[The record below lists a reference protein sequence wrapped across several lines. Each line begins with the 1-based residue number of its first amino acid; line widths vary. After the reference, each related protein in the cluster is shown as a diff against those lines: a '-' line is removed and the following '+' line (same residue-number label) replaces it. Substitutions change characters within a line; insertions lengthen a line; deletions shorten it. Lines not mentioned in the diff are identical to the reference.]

1 MPVSPP
7 SPLPTD
13 AQLLCAYLGGDPQ
26 AFARLYDRYDR
37 QVFGF
42 IAKLLRRDSVSL
54 AEDLHQECWLAVAKG
69 AASFDEGKARFVTW
83 LFTIARNKVM
93 DHYRADRSAAEQ
105 RADDLGLSLADFSD
119 TLSRLPERVLENRQ
133 LSDELMRA
141 VQALPEV
148 QRETF
153 LLFAQMDISLGEVA
167 SITGV
172 GLETAKSRL
181 RYARDALRA
190 DLRAW
195 RPQHV

>member
-1 MPVSPP
+1 MPAP
-7 SPLPTD
+7 SPQPTD
-13 AQLLCAYLGGDPQ
+13 AQLLAAYLGGDQQ
-26 AFARLYDRYDR
+26 AFARLYDRHDR

-42 IAKLLRRDSVSL
+42 IARLLGRDSSSL
-54 AEDLHQECWLAVAKG
+54 AEDLHQECWLAVARG
-69 AASFDEGKARFVTW
+69 AASFDERKARFVTW

-93 DHYRADRSAAEQ
+93 DHYRADKASAEQ

-119 TLSRLPERVLENRQ
+119 TLSRLPERVLESRQ
-133 LSDELMRA
+133 LSDELLRA
-141 VQALPEV
+141 VAALPDA

-153 LLFAQMDISLGEVA
+153 VLFAQMDLSLGEVA

>member
-1 MPVSPP
+1 MPAP
-7 SPLPTD
+7 SPQPTD
-13 AQLLCAYLGGDPQ
+13 AQLLAAYLGGDQP
-26 AFARLYDRYDR
+26 AFARLYDRHDR

-42 IAKLLRRDSVSL
+42 IGKLLGRDAASL
-54 AEDLHQECWLAVAKG
+54 AEDLHQECWLAVAKS
-69 AASFDEGKARFVTW
+69 AALFDEGKARFVTW

-93 DHYRADRSAAEQ
+93 DHYRADKASAEQ

-133 LSDELMRA
+133 LSDELLRA
-141 VQALPEV
+141 VQALPEA

-153 LLFAQMDISLGEVA
+153 VLFAQMDLSLGEVA

>member
-1 MPVSPP
+1 MPAP
-7 SPLPTD
+7 SPQPTD
-13 AQLLCAYLGGDPQ
+13 AQLLAAYLGGDQQ

-42 IAKLLRRDSVSL
+42 IAKLLGRDAMSQ
-54 AEDLHQECWLAVAKG
+54 AEDLHQESWLAVARG
-69 AASFDEGKARFVTW
+69 AASFDEGRARFVTW

-119 TLSRLPERVLENRQ
+119 TLSRLPERVLESRQ
-133 LSDELMRA
+133 LSDELLRA
-141 VQALPEV
+141 VAALPEA

-153 LLFAQMDISLGEVA
+153 VLFAQMDLSLGEVA
-167 SITGV
+167 GITGV

-190 DLRAW
+190 ELRAW

>member
-1 MPVSPP
+1 MPDSSPEP
-7 SPLPTD
+7 SD
-13 AQLLCAYLGGDPQ
+13 AQLIAAYLGGDQQ

-42 IAKLLRRDSVSL
+42 IAKLLRHDAAGQ
-54 AEDLHQECWLAVAKG
+54 AEDLHQECWLAVAR
-69 AASFDEGKARFVTW
+69 AASTFDAGKARFVTW

-93 DHYRADRSAAEQ
+93 DHYRADRAAAEQ

-133 LSDELMRA
+133 LSDELLRA
-141 VQALPEV
+141 VQALPEA

-153 LLFAQMDISLGEVA
+153 LLFAQMDLSLGEVA
-167 SITGV
+167 GITGV

-181 RYARDALRA
+181 RYARDTLRA
-190 DLRAW
+190 GLRAW
-195 RPQHV
+195 RPQHVCP

>member
-1 MPVSPP
+1 MPAP
-7 SPLPTD
+7 SSQPTD
-13 AQLLCAYLGGDPQ
+13 AQLLAAYLGGDQQ
-26 AFARLYDRYDR
+26 AFARLYDRHDR

-42 IAKLLRRDSVSL
+42 IGRLLGRDAVNL
-54 AEDLHQECWLAVAKG
+54 AEDLHQDCWVAVARS
-69 AASFDEGKARFVTW
+69 AASFDAGKARFVTW

-93 DHYRADRSAAEQ
+93 DHFRADKSAAEQ

-133 LSDELMRA
+133 LSGELLRA
-141 VQALPEV
+141 VEALPEA

-153 LLFAQMDISLGEVA
+153 VLFAQMDLSLNEVA
-167 SITGV
+167 GITGV

-181 RYARDALRA
+181 RYAREALRA

>member
-1 MPVSPP
+1 MPAP
-7 SPLPTD
+7 SPQPTD
-13 AQLLCAYLGGDPQ
+13 AQLLAAYLGGDQQ

-42 IAKLLRRDSVSL
+42 IAKLLGRDAMSQ
-54 AEDLHQECWLAVAKG
+54 AEDLHQESWLAVARG
-69 AASFDEGKARFVTW
+69 AASFDEGRARFVTW

-105 RADDLGLSLADFSD
+105 RADDLCLSLADFSD
-119 TLSRLPERVLENRQ
+119 TLSRLPERVLESRQ
-133 LSDELMRA
+133 LSDELLRA
-141 VQALPEV
+141 VAALPEA

-153 LLFAQMDISLGEVA
+153 VLFAQMDLSLGEVA

>member
-1 MPVSPP
+1 MPAP
-7 SPLPTD
+7 SPQPTD
-13 AQLLCAYLGGDPQ
+13 AQLLAAYLGGDQQ

-42 IAKLLRRDSVSL
+42 IAKLLGRDAMSQ
-54 AEDLHQECWLAVAKG
+54 AEDLHQESWLAVARG
-69 AASFDEGKARFVTW
+69 AASFDEGRARFVTW

-119 TLSRLPERVLENRQ
+119 TLSRLPERVLESRQ
-133 LSDELMRA
+133 LSDELLRA
-141 VQALPEV
+141 VAALPEA

-153 LLFAQMDISLGEVA
+153 VLFAQMDLSLGEVA
-167 SITGV
+167 GITGV

-190 DLRAW
+190 ELKAW